1 MTLQYMLQEY
11 PERLLNLLSTK
22 LTHQNYIYINVRYSL
37 TFSINSE

>member
-22 LTHQNYIYINVRYSL
+22 LTHQLIYTCVRYPL
-37 TFSINSE
+37 IFSIKYK